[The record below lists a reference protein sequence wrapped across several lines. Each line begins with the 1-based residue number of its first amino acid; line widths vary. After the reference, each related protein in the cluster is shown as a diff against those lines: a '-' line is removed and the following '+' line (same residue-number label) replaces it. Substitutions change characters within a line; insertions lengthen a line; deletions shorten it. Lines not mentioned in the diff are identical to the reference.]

1 MKFAHL
7 ADCHLGSWRQP
18 ELRQLN
24 LESFKKAIDLCIEK
38 KVDFVLIVGDL
49 FDSAYPPVE
58 ILEEAFF
65 QLKRLKDNKIACYI
79 IAGSHDYSASGK
91 TFLSVLEKAGFCENI
106 YKPEKNPNK
115 PGVYLNPTIH
125 ENVALYGYPGKK
137 SGLEVEELKKIKL
150 QDSPL
155 FKILALH
162 TCIKGAVGNL
172 PIDSISEEELP
183 KADYYALGHLHI
195 NYAKDKFVY
204 AGPTFPNNF
213 SELEEL
219 KFGSFY
225 IVETNPFKIEK
236 QEIRLKEI
244 EIFDFEISNALT
256 ATDNIINELKNRN
269 LKDKIIL
276 LKLRGKLQQGKTS
289 NIDFKEIERIVK
301 EKGAYALLKSTSKL
315 TTEEPELDIEV
326 EDMNKL
332 EEEIVN
338 KYLAENKSKFDSL
351 IFQLINSLSLEK
363 LEDET
368 SQTFKTR
375 LFSEL
380 NKILD
385 LEEK

>member
-7 ADCHLGSWRQP
+7 ADLHLGSWRQP

-24 LESFKKAIDLCIEK
+24 LESFKKAIDICIGK
-38 KVDFVLIVGDL
+38 KVDFVLIAGDL
-49 FDSAYPPVE
+49 FDSAYPPME
-58 ILEEAFF
+58 ILEETFF
-65 QLKRLKDNKIACYI
+65 QLKRLNDNKIACYI

-106 YKPEKNPNK
+106 YKPEENPSK
-115 PGVYLNPTIH
+115 PGIYLNPTIH
-125 ENVALYGYPGKK
+125 ENIALYGYPGKK

-195 NYAKDKFVY
+195 NYAKNKFVY

-225 IVETNPFKIEK
+225 IIETEPLRIER
-236 QEIRLKEI
+236 QEIKLKEVELI
-244 EIFDFEISNALT
+244 DLKISNALT
-256 ATDNIINELKNRN
+256 ATETILGELRNRN

-276 LKLRGKLQQGKTS
+276 LKLKGNLQQGKIS
-289 NIDFKEIERIVK
+289 NINFKEIEKTIK
-301 EKGAYALLKSTSKL
+301 EKGGHSLLKSTSQL
-315 TTEEPELDIEV
+315 TTEEPEFDIEI
-326 EDMNKL
+326 EDMNKM
-332 EEEIVN
+332 EEEIVD
-338 KYLAENKSKFDSL
+338 KYLNENKSKFSSL
-351 IFQLINSLSLEK
+351 IFPLINSLSLEK

-380 NKILD
+380 NKILS
-385 LEEK
+385 LEE